1 MSGKL
6 SFNDT
11 RKMLANGPFAAYI
24 LGNLAS
30 HIGDWAQRLA
40 VGWLVWEMTK
50 SPGWL
55 GVIFFSD
62 LAPTLLLSPVG
73 GALADRIDRL
83 KLARITLALAMLN
96 PAVLSVLYFS
106 GLLTV
111 WWLLAAAI
119 YLGVVNAFGQA
130 TRVALM
136 AMLVAEEDIPR
147 AAPISSITFNIARF
161 AGPALFG
168 VISSRTDVGY
178 AMLVN
183 LSAYLLFFLV
193 LLSIRPRTEAHSRRG
208 GRGGLGSDIVEGFRY
223 ALTHPAVGPLLIVLL
238 VSSLGTRA
246 FMDLLPG
253 FAGGIFGKGPEAL
266 AILTGAV
273 GLGALSGA
281 IYLTLRPTVMGLA
294 TISMFASAWVG
305 ACLILFSLQ
314 ESFWPAVINLFF
326 AGCGLSVSAV
336 GVLSILQTVVRGEMR
351 GRAISIYGIIFRG
364 GPALGALIM
373 GQVAEFTGLRWPV
386 AAGGVICVLAWFWV
400 TGRLK
405 RVNANINRTV
415 EQGEKV

>member
-55 GVIFFSD
+55 GVVFFSD

-83 KLARITLALAMLN
+83 KLARITLVLAMFN
-96 PAVLSVLYFS
+96 PAVLAVLYFA

-168 VISSRTDVGY
+168 FISSHTDVGF
-178 AMLVN
+178 AILIN
-183 LSAYLLFFLV
+183 LAAYLVFFVV
-193 LLSIRPRTEAHSRRG
+193 LLSIRPRAEVRSGRG
-208 GRGGLGSDIVEGFRY
+208 GRRGLGSDIVDGFRY

-294 TISMFASAWVG
+294 SISMFASAWVG

-314 ESFWPAVINLFF
+314 ESFWPAVI
-326 AGCGLSVSAV
+326 
-336 GVLSILQTVVRGEMR
+336 
-351 GRAISIYGIIFRG
+351 
-364 GPALGALIM
+364 
-373 GQVAEFTGLRWPV
+373 
-386 AAGGVICVLAWFWV
+386 
-400 TGRLK
+400 
-405 RVNANINRTV
+405 
-415 EQGEKV
+415 